1 MGQGNRPKA
10 RVHGLNRLERA
21 CIPACQPPIWFGHWG
36 QCGRAP
42 RRGKKMRV
50 QYIPETAAEHALI
63 ERYEYL
69 KKVRNMPMDW
79 DEWLL
84 YIGVTITPK

>member
-1 MGQGNRPKA
+1 
-10 RVHGLNRLERA
+10 
-21 CIPACQPPIWFGHWG
+21 
-36 QCGRAP
+36 
-42 RRGKKMRV
+42 MRV